1 MARRR
6 QLRVVGVVVAV
17 LLVAGGITTYFVT
30 RPSPAVAAGCSQV
43 RVIQPYPGNNDRAHI
58 GGGQVNSP
66 PPLSSYRS
74 RPPASG
80 PHNPTPMP
88 AGVYTQPPDVYRT
101 IHSLE
106 HGAVIIWYRLGTQSA
121 ALTSIQNFYSDP
133 ASNDHVIVA
142 PYSYPS
148 QGQAG
153 SLPAGQQMVLVAWHH
168 VQDCTRIS
176 LAAVQSFVS
185 HYRLTTGERSAPG
198 YQGDAPEPGVAI

>member
-1 MARRR
+1 MPTVAPATPGGPNRLARKEEARRQREVVRRRMARRR

-30 RPSPAVAAGCSQV
+30 RPSPAVAAGCGQV

-74 RPPASG
+74 TPPASG
-80 PHNPTPMP
+80 PHNPTPM
-88 AGVYTQPPDVYRT
+88 
-101 IHSLE
+101 
-106 HGAVIIWYRLGTQSA
+106 
-121 ALTSIQNFYSDP
+121 
-133 ASNDHVIVA
+133 
-142 PYSYPS
+142 
-148 QGQAG
+148 
-153 SLPAGQQMVLVAWHH
+153 PAGQQMVLVAWHH